1 MVNASSSAAEIITT
15 NSTTSLASTSSL
27 SSYSSQKRTDSNE
40 AIFPQSKSRCLPVHP
55 DLPVNFTTFSSI
67 VDKVTS
73 TIPQQP
79 SKKQGKLAY
88 SEYKE
93 KSSGSCCCNCKK
105 SHCLKLY
112 CECFKSRGYCNQEC
126 CCINCHNN
134 HQHEEEREETIQ
146 IMLMKNPHCFDS
158 HVDKKVGVILGFNE

>member
-1 MVNASSSAAEIITT
+1 MVNAPLSAAEIITT
-15 NSTTSLASTSSL
+15 NSTASLASSSSL

-55 DLPVNFTTFSSI
+55 ELPVSFTTFSSI
-67 VDKVTS
+67 VGTVTS
-73 TIPQQP
+73 SIPQQTT
-79 SKKQGKLAY
+79 KRGKLAY
-88 SEYKE
+88 SEYTDKPA
-93 KSSGSCCCNCKK
+93 GSVCCNCKK

-126 CCINCHNN
+126 CCINCYNN

-146 IMLMKNPHCFDS
+146 TMLMKNPRCFDS
-158 HVDKKVGVILGFNE
+158 HVDKKVIVALSFN